1 MFSQLLKIING
12 LVDPFVLMIIILM
25 AVFELIVD
33 RTAFKK
39 SGMTKDA
46 KVTTIISVILLI
58 TAFALFVASMF

>member
-58 TAFALFVASMF
+58 TAFALFMVSMF